1 MTQQDLDNAA
11 GKLVRTSTLTL
22 VGLQEGLPNGLML
35 VHVTAMRT
43 ALDLLEDAM
52 HDTGPTAVARPN
64 SAVAG
69 TLDLV
74 AAAMAD
80 RTE

>member
-1 MTQQDLDNAA
+1 
-11 GKLVRTSTLTL
+11 
-22 VGLQEGLPNGLML
+22 ML